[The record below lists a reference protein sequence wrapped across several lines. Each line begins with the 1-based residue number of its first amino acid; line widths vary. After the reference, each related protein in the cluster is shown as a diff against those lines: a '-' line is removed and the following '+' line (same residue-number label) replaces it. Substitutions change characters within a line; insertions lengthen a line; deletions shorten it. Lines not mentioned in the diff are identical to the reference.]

1 MNAQPSDLKESDL
14 QLILPSND
22 YFYSAS
28 YDAEIIFAATKVAK
42 TITNYII

>member
-22 YFYSAS
+22 YFFLAT
-28 YDAEIIFAATKVAK
+28 YDAKIHFIATKVAK
-42 TITNYII
+42 KIKLI

>member
-22 YFYSAS
+22 YFYSAA
-28 YDAEIIFAATKVAK
+28 YDAKIHLVDTKVAK
-42 TITNYII
+42 KLKLM